1 LSALYEVIERDGW
14 TLFLEALE
22 KANRWP
28 LRVRLE
34 GLEGEHPAKFSTG
47 FTPPGWSCS
56 SST

>member
-1 LSALYEVIERDGW
+1 VIERDGW

-34 GLEGEHPAKFSTG
+34 ALEGEHPGDFRPHSG
-47 FTPPGWSCS
+47 RGHEGVF